1 MKMWRKRTQHE
12 CPTLSLNSVL
22 CIQFSSLKLAR
33 FSIFPAFLIS
43 TIVIWASNSK
53 NAKILAM
60 WSTCSIW
67 NHVYVAFHLKTL
79 WIWKISE
86 YPWHLWSKSITQF
99 VGISRVIHSWR
110 AIDYSCW
117 SVIVT
122 ASDKLDIYWIPP
134 RYNLRQ
140 CDYLFKIAA
149 YFLGSQ
155 LNTPISSR
163 SYRCWNLWRHVSTR
177 NQFIIQP
184 THFSSKVT
192 VRLYCSWCYWI
203 SYLIFCT
210 NQQDL
215 FSFCCGIKWWIAEA
229 SDKRQVRSESDWG
242 YQHPSAL

>member
-1 MKMWRKRTQHE
+1 MYPILISQTCKIQHLSCIFNFNHSHLGIKFQKCKDFGYVIHVFHMKPCICCISSHN
-12 CPTLSLNSVL
+12 SLN
-22 CIQFSSLKLAR
+22 
-33 FSIFPAFLIS
+33 
-43 TIVIWASNSK
+43 
-53 NAKILAM
+53 M
-60 WSTCSIW
+60 
-67 NHVYVAFHLKTL
+67 
-79 WIWKISE
+79 E
-86 YPWHLWSKSITQF
+86 HLWSKSITQF